1 MFRYARP
8 KVNIGLS
15 GACPGG
21 GLGPPPLEI
30 KKQKKKQRSSVQIL
44 GYFTYI
50 LPFCQLFSER
60 APPEKLKSKKK
71 KRKKKGFQML
81 GPPLQIPGHAPV
93 FNSFSVKNGDV

>member
-1 MFRYARP
+1 MFRYARA

-21 GLGPPPLEI
+21 GPGPPPLEI
-30 KKQKKKQRSSVQIL
+30 EKQKKNKKKQRSSVQIL

-71 KRKKKGFQML
+71 KKKKKKKRL
-81 GPPLQIPGHAPV
+81 SDVGPPLT
-93 FNSFSVKNGDV
+93 NSWTRACL